1 MSRPNVSQKKWK
13 RLALGLSAICLI
25 LVSLIACGLH
35 MARLSLSDH
44 RNLYYTLWKSGLR
57 DYDQTVAKA
66 GMFHDRE
73 FRESLKGLTVEEFK
87 KVFPN
92 TFYEMQ
98 SRPPSAI
105 EGRSY
110 FVDNHSAS
118 RSDRQQYPF
127 VGWVAVFEN
136 GRLVEVEWDKG
147 V

>member
-1 MSRPNVSQKKWK
+1 MILIV
-13 RLALGLSAICLI
+13 LG
-25 LVSLIACGLH
+25 ACAFY
-35 MARLSLSDH
+35 MATLSLSDH
-44 RNLYYTLWKSGLR
+44 RNLYCTLWKMGLR
-57 DYDQTVAKA
+57 DYEQGVAKA
-66 GMFHDRE
+66 VLLDRE
-73 FRESLKGLTVEEFK
+73 FRESLKGLTVEEFE

-110 FVDNHSAS
+110 FVDSYSAS
-118 RSDRQQYPF
+118 RSDGQQYPF

-136 GRLVEVEWDKG
+136 GRLVKVEFDKG